1 MFESKSYEEIMGE
14 MLAMMP
20 CDVDTSE
27 GSLIYHA
34 CAKQAMY
41 LEEAYLNLERVEDN
55 MYLSTMDEEH
65 LVLYGEDKGITRKAA
80 TNAVILARFKQEIET
95 GTRFYAGD
103 MNYTVLEKVTGYDYK
118 ILCDTPGRV
127 GNTFS
132 TEDELDTVDYVEDYQ
147 GGTLVSLL
155 TAGTEEED
163 AEVYRARLIQE
174 RQGSYYGGNKEDYQ
188 RFIKNQNGVG
198 ACKVKRRTI
207 EDTNIYP
214 YILTD
219 SYSIPGSGLID
230 QLQTVID
237 PVQNHGEG
245 EGIAPI
251 GHTVIIK
258 AAVAKE
264 INISSNITYDTGY
277 SQEDVQ
283 SQMNT
288 EVDRY
293 FLELAKEWENTESMI
308 VRIAQ
313 IEARLLSI
321 TGIIDISETMLNG
334 TAENIILG
342 YEYIPVRGTV
352 HGV

>member
-1 MFESKSYEEIMGE
+1 MI
-14 MLAMMP
+14 
-20 CDVDTSE
+20 
-27 GSLIYHA
+27 
-34 CAKQAMY
+34 
-41 LEEAYLNLERVEDN
+41 N
-55 MYLSTMDEEH
+55 
-65 LVLYGEDKGITRKAA
+65 
-80 TNAVILARFKQEIET
+80 
-95 GTRFYAGD
+95 
-103 MNYTVLEKVTGYDYK
+103 
-118 ILCDTPGRV
+118 
-127 GNTFS
+127 
-132 TEDELDTVDYVEDYQ
+132 
-147 GGTLVSLL
+147 
-155 TAGTEEED
+155 
-163 AEVYRARLIQE
+163 
-174 RQGSYYGGNKEDYQ
+174 
-188 RFIKNQNGVG
+188 
-198 ACKVKRRTI
+198 
-207 EDTNIYP
+207 
-214 YILTD
+214 
-219 SYSIPGSGLID
+219 

-342 YEYIPVRGTV
+342 YKYIPVRGTV
-352 HGV
+352 NGV